1 MSEPTLE
8 QMSDYKNPDSE
19 KKRMIIVILFSLVII
34 GIVYA
39 IVVNIYGGVDDAL
52 PVEESIKTMPVR

>member
-39 IVVNIYGGVDDAL
+39 IVVNIYGSVDDAL